1 MKRVKLLAALM
12 CFFTVCLQAN
22 VAYALNV
29 GMDGELLS
37 FDTEPEL
44 KNNTFFVPVR
54 QIAEKMNARVQ
65 YADNR
70 VIIEDFAETDTR
82 LVLDIGSTDV
92 FLQTANGE
100 ELAQYKLAFAPYVK
114 EGRTLLPM
122 RFIAEQMGCVVTYT
136 PELVRIIAPGK
147 TVNGEP
153 VFSVNLTTLDEQNS
167 LSADHKQLVNKL
179 VDLVYNSKCEKVDK
193 PDDFFV
199 RDKFGATYKF
209 LNRQYETLAVWQFMV
224 PADEVDEFADYS
236 KMYLYDVLN
245 DQYYLCDPEV
255 FADAFADEG
264 GLLELMLASYWGGKS
279 SIY

>member
-1 MKRVKLLAALM
+1 MKRVKLLASLM

-22 VAYALNV
+22 MAYALNI

-70 VIIEDFAETDTR
+70 VIIEDFVETDTR
-82 LVLDIGSTDV
+82 LVLNIGSTDV

-114 EGRTLLPM
+114 EGRTMLPM

-179 VDLVYNSKCEKVDK
+179 VDLVYNSKCEKADK
-193 PDDFFV
+193 PDDCFV

-209 LNRQYETLAVWQFMV
+209 LNRKYETLAVWQFMV

-245 DQYYLCDPEV
+245 DQYYVCDPEV